1 LFLPCI
7 KIFDFLAAI
16 TLKLFGIKPA
26 KESELTHS
34 EEEIKIIASESQKG
48 CVLDEFETEIIRNA
62 VDFSDTVAKEIMTPR
77 KDMI

>member
-1 LFLPCI
+1 MLFLPCI

-16 TLKLFGIKPA
+16 SLKLFGIKPA

-48 CVLDEFETEIIRNA
+48 GVLDEFEQRSYAMLLIFQILLLKRL
-62 VDFSDTVAKEIMTPR
+62 
-77 KDMI
+77 